1 MKPYQHRVQYYETD
15 RMQLPHHSNYLRFME
30 EARVDFL
37 EQLGWGYNRMEE
49 EGLISPVVGIT
60 CDYRRG
66 TTFPDVIEIA
76 ISILELGAVKV
87 RFGYEMRVRG
97 ALVCTAS
104 STHCFLDESGKPVRL
119 KQRCPGFYQA
129 LAAQRETPV

>member
-15 RMQLPHHSNYLRFME
+15 RMQLTHHSNYLRFME

-60 CDYRRG
+60 CD
-66 TTFPDVIEIA
+66 
-76 ISILELGAVKV
+76 
-87 RFGYEMRVRG
+87 
-97 ALVCTAS
+97 
-104 STHCFLDESGKPVRL
+104 
-119 KQRCPGFYQA
+119 
-129 LAAQRETPV
+129 